1 MGQIVVLFVLLGTFG
16 IIIVF
21 MQSTIKRTFWL
32 KKINEAWKRKSVVW
46 LCGVRRVG
54 KTFLTKSIENIEY
67 FDCESPR
74 TRREMEDPEGF
85 LDKHRKKTII
95 LDEIHKLSNPSELL
109 KLAADYYTDIK
120 VIATGSST
128 LGASRKFR
136 DTLTDRKVDIWLT
149 PMMSEDVVDFK
160 NNNLEH
166 RLLHGGLPPFFLS
179 KEILDENFQSWID
192 AYWAR
197 DIQEL
202 FRLLDKPS
210 FQKFA
215 ELLFI
220 QSGGIFEA
228 TKFATQCEVGRKVIN
243 NYLKVLEE
251 TFVIHVIKPYSTHK
265 PAEIVKAPKLYAFD
279 TGFVS
284 FYKGWDKL
292 RKEDLGYLWEHY
304 VLNEMLAHLQS
315 KRINYWRDKNHHE
328 IDFIIS
334 KRGKPPIAIEC
345 KWSANNFDASGI
357 ESFRRRYTKGE
368 NFVVCNDVQREFSRN
383 IDGGKISFISLEG
396 LIKKI
401 S

>member
-1 MGQIVVLFVLLGTFG
+1 MYHVAQIVLLFVLLGPFG
-16 IIIVF
+16 SIRVIIVF
-21 MQSTIKRTFWL
+21 MSDAIKRTFWL
-32 KKINEAWKRKSVVW
+32 KKIKEAWKRKSIVW
-46 LCGVRRVG
+46 ICGVRRVG
-54 KTFLTKSIENIEY
+54 KTFLTKSIENTEY

-85 LDKHRKKTII
+85 LDRLRKKTII
-95 LDEIHKLSNPSELL
+95 LDEVHKLNNPSELL
-109 KLAADYYTDIK
+109 KLAADYYADIK

-149 PMMSEDVVDFK
+149 PMMSADLMDFK

-202 FRLLDKPS
+202 FKLLDKPS

-228 TKFATQCEVGRKVIN
+228 TKF
-243 NYLKVLEE
+243 
-251 TFVIHVIKPYSTHK
+251 
-265 PAEIVKAPKLYAFD
+265 
-279 TGFVS
+279 
-284 FYKGWDKL
+284 
-292 RKEDLGYLWEHY
+292 
-304 VLNEMLAHLQS
+304 
-315 KRINYWRDKNHHE
+315 
-328 IDFIIS
+328 
-334 KRGKPPIAIEC
+334 
-345 KWSANNFDASGI
+345 
-357 ESFRRRYTKGE
+357 
-368 NFVVCNDVQREFSRN
+368 CNTV
-383 IDGGKISFISLEG
+383 
-396 LIKKI
+396 
-401 S
+401 